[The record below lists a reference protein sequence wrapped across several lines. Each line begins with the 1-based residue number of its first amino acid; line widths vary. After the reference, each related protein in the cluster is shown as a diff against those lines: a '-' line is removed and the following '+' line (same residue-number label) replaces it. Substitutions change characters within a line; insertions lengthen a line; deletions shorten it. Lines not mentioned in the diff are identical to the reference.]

1 MKKLLDISSEE
12 RRRILEMHQSATRRN
27 YLTEAPEQAA
37 GKGMYSPFTR
47 LIFTGK
53 DGRNFAQVAW
63 SNEAAKMK
71 EYSEKLKNE
80 DESKK
85 IRVEIP
91 GGTYDPGEKAFAS
104 FYLLSY
110 EIGEFA
116 MGGKEGRISSFAFT
130 PNPNWVKK
138 YGNPVVTLDY
148 SKPILGY
155 TNSTQI
161 KAYIGGMPVTK
172 TPGPTQFVLHYTTP
186 TKKIDVSS
194 DSGEKVVNIGTAVIK
209 TNDSDNPE
217 KTIILNVPVA
227 TQFGVPKTAPT
238 SEPTQATPR
247 T

>member
-1 MKKLLDISSEE
+1 MKKLLDISSDE

-27 YLTEAPEQAA
+27 YLTEAPEQAS
-37 GKGMYSPFTR
+37 GKATYSPFTR

-63 SNEAAKMK
+63 SNDAAQMK
-71 EYSEKLKNE
+71 AYSEKLKNE
-80 DESKK
+80 DESKSV
-85 IRVEIP
+85 RTEIP
-91 GGTYDPGEKAFAS
+91 GGTYHPGEKAFAS

-110 EIGEFA
+110 EISGFA
-116 MGGKEGRISSFAFT
+116 MGGKEGRISSFTFT

-148 SKPILGY
+148 SQPILGY
-155 TNSTQI
+155 TNSTET
-161 KAYIGGMPVTK
+161 KAHLGGMPVTK
-172 TPGPTQFVLHYTTP
+172 TPGPTKFVIHYTTP
-186 TKKIDVSS
+186 TQKIDVTS

-227 TQFGVPKTAPT
+227 TQFGVPKTEPTSAPT
-238 SEPTQATPR
+238 QTTPR